1 MSQIKQSSERPN
13 SSDIS
18 SKTAI
23 ALVGGTLID
32 GNGGPPVKDS
42 SVIISKGRIVD
53 AGQVAEIQVPEM
65 ALVIDARGK
74 YVMPGLID
82 VHVHYFD
89 WMGELFLAHGV
100 TTVKDLG
107 NDLIWISTISSE
119 IERGEVR
126 APRIFYVG
134 NGLDAPPPARDTH
147 VGVSNSEMCRLAV
160 TLSQQKGATAV
171 KVREKITP
179 ELLGAIADQAHKLG
193 MPVTGHLRMT
203 DAREAAQAGIDGLE
217 HASGIVQALTRHP
230 REIKPGEDELTTFI
244 ADLKAWDLVDLDQ
257 GKHLMDFLAAKRVAI
272 IPTLAN
278 WGRMASARRDR
289 FAEED
294 AGYAA
299 RSGLKYVPDM
309 WRRIWED
316 SAVFRLSDNRVL
328 AEVQKGYEKLQCL
341 LVHYYEAGG
350 RLLAASDTFISVPGA
365 SMQRELE
372 MLVDAGFSELQAIT
386 MSTRDNSHFLGRSAD
401 LGTISRGKLADI
413 LVVDGNPLEDIR
425 NTQQIHLVIK
435 DGDIVDTNYHADY
448 SVPTPR
454 PAPTRP
460 VWLESRLQ
468 S

>member
-1 MSQIKQSSERPN
+1 MSPTKQSSERADT
-13 SSDIS
+13 SKIS
-18 SKTAI
+18 AKTAI

-32 GNGGPPVKDS
+32 GNGGSPVEDS
-42 SVIISKGRIVD
+42 SVIISKGRIIDV
-53 AGQVAEIQVPEM
+53 GKVAEIPVPAE
-65 ALVIDARGK
+65 ALVVDARGK

-134 NGLDAPPPARDTH
+134 NGLDAPPPVRDTH
-147 VGVSNSEMCRLAV
+147 VGVSTPEMCRLAV
-160 TLSQQKGATAV
+160 ALSQQKGATAV

-179 ELLGAIADQAHKLG
+179 ELLGAIADEAHKLD

-217 HASGIVQALTRHP
+217 HASGIVQALTRYP
-230 REIKPGEDELTTFI
+230 REIEPGEDELTTFI
-244 ADLKAWDLVDLDQ
+244 ADLKAWDWVDLDR
-257 GKHLMDFLAAKRVAI
+257 GKSLMDFLAAKRVAI

-278 WGRMASARRDR
+278 WGRMASPRRDR

-294 AGYAA
+294 AVYAA
-299 RSGLKYVPDM
+299 QATLKYVPDM
-309 WRRIWED
+309 WRKIWET

-341 LVHYYEAGG
+341 LVHFYEAGG
-350 RLLAASDTFISVPGA
+350 HLLAASDTFISVPGA

-386 MSTRDNSHFLGRSAD
+386 MSTRDNAHFLGRSAD
-401 LGTISRGKLADI
+401 LGTIARGKLADI
-413 LVVDGNPLEDIR
+413 LVVDRNPLEDIR
-425 NTQQIHLVIK
+425 NTQRIHLVMK
-435 DGDIVDTNYHADY
+435 DGEVVDANYHADY

-454 PAPTRP
+454 PVPTRP